1 MGWNESIKKELK
13 YCGSEVLIGECV
25 FFTNPSG
32 VVLNDRVRIDPFS
45 LITTGLEVGS
55 NVQICSHT
63 VLGGGAKHTI
73 YLGDWTFIGYG
84 SKLFCGSECYSGEY
98 GPVNDF
104 WGNNRVFHGDIRF
117 NNYSGVASDVI
128 VMPGIELPEGCK
140 IAAKSF
146 VYSSRLLKP
155 WYVMMNKY
163 SWKFWEGPK
172 LKPYK
177 RVNKGATEF
186 FANQPEFLKYH
197 KD

>member
-84 SKLFCGSECYSGEY
+84 SKLFCGSESYNGDT
-98 GPVNDF
+98 GPVNEF
-104 WGNNRVFHGDIRF
+104 WNKHNKIYRGDIKF
-117 NNYSGVASDVI
+117 NKYSGVASDVI
-128 VMPGIELPEGCK
+128 VMPGVSLPTGCC
-140 IAAKSF
+140 IGAKSF
-146 VYSSRLLKP
+146 VYSDKDLEEFSIYIGNPLKFHKKR
-155 WYVMMNKY
+155 NK
-163 SWKFWEGPK
+163 E
-172 LKPYK
+172 
-177 RVNKGATEF
+177 EI
-186 FANQPEFLKYH
+186 LKY
-197 KD
+197 